1 MDIRP
6 FIPII
11 APATIIQVCIQAYYI
26 SHCWKNDALTQRR
39 KALYTVLIALFNLPA
54 AAAYM
59 FTHGRKQAGYKSPD
73 ISDMHADSG
82 IEQGIFV
89 LFVIAYEVLALNIS
103 INGQSEHSR
112 LIISLLAAAFV
123 IVILNGLFVKPRH
136 KLLYFAMP
144 ALQLLLTLA
153 VNYLD
158 FTASSQFIVLVTVA
172 SVINSLSL
180 KESKFYASA
189 AFVLYVV
196 SNIIKLT
203 AMGVRPDDNMFFGS
217 IYVNSIIFILVFVAF
232 YTMKKQF
239 LLNRLLQQALA
250 ENEEKSLK
258 LEEMGAVAERN
269 RIAAEIH
276 DNVGHK
282 LTAAMISVEAGEKLL
297 ESDRHEAKKK
307 LALARQQIKDGLQSI
322 RLSVKAIKQGEE
334 KDFCQNVKELLAQI
348 QSDTSLRIALVCE
361 SDIDLL
367 PIQQN
372 VLLRAVVE
380 CATNSI
386 KHGRSAQADI
396 LIQQRG
402 GTVSMTFSDN
412 GAGEEN
418 AVFGFGL
425 NSMLERVRS
434 IGGTLHTESKQG
446 EGFTVAISIP
456 AGKADKA

>member
-11 APATIIQVCIQAYYI
+11 APAIIIQVCIQAYYI

-39 KALYTVLIALFNLPA
+39 KALYIVLIALFNLPA

-59 FTHGRKQAGYKSPD
+59 FFCGRKQAVYKSPD
-73 ISDMHADSG
+73 ISGMHADSG

-103 INGQSEHSR
+103 LNGKSEHSR
-112 LIISLLAAAFV
+112 LIIILLAAAFV
-123 IVILNGLFVKPRH
+123 IAILNGLFVKPRH
-136 KLLYFAMP
+136 KLLYFTMP
-144 ALQLLLTLA
+144 AAQLLLTLA

-158 FTASSQFIVLVTVA
+158 FTASSQFIVLVMVA
-172 SVINSLSL
+172 SVINSLTL
-180 KESKFYASA
+180 KESKVYAAA
-189 AFVLYVV
+189 AFLLYAG
-196 SNIIKLT
+196 SIIVKLSE
-203 AMGVRPDDNMFFGS
+203 MGVSPDANMFFGS
-217 IYVNSIIFILVFVAF
+217 IYVNSIIFILVFIAF

-239 LLNRLLQQALA
+239 LLNNLLQQALA
-250 ENEEKSLK
+250 QNEEKSLK
-258 LEEMGAVAERN
+258 LEEMGAIAERN

-282 LTAAMISVEAGEKLL
+282 LTAAIISVEAGEKLL
-297 ESDRHEAKKK
+297 ESDSREAKKK

-334 KDFCQNVKELLAQI
+334 KDFVKNLKELLAQI
-348 QSDTSLRIALVCE
+348 KNDTSLSIDLVCE

-372 VLLRAVVE
+372 VLMRAIVE

-386 KHGRSAQADI
+386 RHGKSTQADI
-396 LIQQRG
+396 LIQQSG
-402 GTVSMTFSDN
+402 DTVTMTFSDN
-412 GAGEEN
+412 GSGAEN
-418 AVFGFGL
+418 AAYGFGL
-425 NSMLERVRS
+425 NNMLERVKS
-434 IGGTLHTESKQG
+434 IGGTLYTESEPG
-446 EGFTVAISIP
+446 EGFTVSISIP
-456 AGKADKA
+456 AGKAAGA